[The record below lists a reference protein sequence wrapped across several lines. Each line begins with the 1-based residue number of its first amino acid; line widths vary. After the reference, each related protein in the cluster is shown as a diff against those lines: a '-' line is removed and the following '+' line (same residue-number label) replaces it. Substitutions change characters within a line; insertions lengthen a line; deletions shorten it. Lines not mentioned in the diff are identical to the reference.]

1 MAAVDPQLAG
11 CNLGKTNQAGSHAV
25 HARAPYWE
33 GRGQWKSRAGSPTSP
48 KRQLQNHGH
57 RFAAASQKDTDMGL
71 EVGIGDALGTYYFV
85 FRERLAPQQLD

>member
-1 MAAVDPQLAG
+1 M
-11 CNLGKTNQAGSHAV
+11 

-48 KRQLQNHGH
+48 ERQLQNDGH